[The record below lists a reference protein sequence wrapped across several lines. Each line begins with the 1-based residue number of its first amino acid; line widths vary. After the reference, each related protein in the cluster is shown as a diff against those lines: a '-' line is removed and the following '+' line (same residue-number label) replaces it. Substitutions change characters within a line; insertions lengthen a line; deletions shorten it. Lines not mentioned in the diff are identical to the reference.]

1 MVAIRSALGGVLALS
16 LLVSA
21 CQSAP
26 APTPELKVVPPPA
39 SGGQPLVSVARV
51 ELTAGT
57 AESRADSKSQWV
69 PAVGAFD
76 INPGAEFRLGPQ
88 GKANVAFADGSRLT
102 VDPSSQLGLELFETE
117 GTPDA
122 ITSRLARIRLQN
134 ASLAFDIKPVPGAS
148 MFQFRSDDQV
158 AVIRGTSGNISSQA
172 ATAGQTNSGSF
183 ELVMTQGTALVGCV
197 VQDATAG
204 APKVNILQAGLGQPV
219 RASSGS
225 CQAVSSMPDPARAAN
240 LLDAYGV
247 ALAGPPD
254 AITAVANGDLPG
266 AIDKLAATWA
276 RAVPQSLVPTIAPV
290 TGVSLADAAR
300 ILSNGTVLQILQPA
314 VPPPGPQ
321 GPQGPLGPAGPSGPV
336 GPSGPAGNISDIKKL
351 DTLEV
356 AGVLALGG
364 VVSAT
369 GPIRATNGITVT
381 GDQPL
386 LIDDIGGI
394 VVGSGPATLG
404 GGLSVRGGAGVVG
417 DLSVTGHTTV
427 DSLTTAGPGQLGS
440 LTVNK
445 DAQLQG
451 ALAVA
456 QGARV
461 SGDFGVVGNTQVGT
475 LNSGASTVE
484 SLSVIRDETVS
495 G

>member
-1 MVAIRSALGGVLALS
+1 MSVVAVRTALGAVLTLS

-21 CQSAP
+21 CQPAP
-26 APTPELKVVPPPA
+26 PTPEVKVVPPPA
-39 SGGQPLVSVARV
+39 QSGGQILASVARV
-51 ELTAGT
+51 ELLQGT
-57 AESRADSKSQWV
+57 AESRADTKSQWV
-69 PAVGAFD
+69 PATGGFD
-76 INPGAEFRLGPQ
+76 INTGAEFRTGPQ
-88 GKANVAFADGSRLT
+88 GHASVAFADGSRFT
-102 VDPSSQLGLELFETE
+102 VDPSSQMGLELFEIE

-172 ATAGQTNSGSF
+172 ATAGQTSSGSF

-197 VQDATAG
+197 VQDATAN

-219 RASSGS
+219 RATSGS
-225 CQAVSSMPDPARAAN
+225 CAAVSSMPDPGRAAA
-240 LLDAYGV
+240 LLDSYGV

-254 AITAVANGDLPG
+254 AITSVANGDLPG
-266 AIDKLAATWA
+266 AIDKLAATWG
-276 RAVPQSLVPTIAPV
+276 RVVPGPLVPSYVSTS
-290 TGVSLADAAR
+290 GLSLADTAR
-300 ILSNGTVLQILQPA
+300 TLSNGTVLQILQPA

-321 GPQGPLGPAGPSGPV
+321 GPQGPLGPAGPSGPA
-336 GPSGPAGNISDIKKL
+336 GPIGPTGNISDIKKL

-369 GPIRATNGITVT
+369 GPIKATNGITVT

-386 LIDDIGGI
+386 LIDDVGGI

-417 DLSVTGHTTV
+417 DLSVTGHTSV

-461 SGDFGVVGNTQVGT
+461 G
-475 LNSGASTVE
+475 
-484 SLSVIRDETVS
+484 
-495 G
+495 